1 MIGIK
6 TIFDTTHESMFGLKL
21 IMQKKFI
28 MPETTLAPITIQ
40 HNKELSLIF
49 KKMSDCYKYLG
60 NKERFR
66 AIAYETASKTLNN
79 LEVPVDIYHNDIK
92 KLDELKGVGE
102 SIAGKIIEYLDEGSI
117 NTFEELKKKVP
128 YQLLELLEIEGI
140 GPATVKKI
148 SKYLHVASVDEL
160 KKKIQ
165 YEKIDS
171 IKGVNKTQM
180 KKILALLKINLQIE
194 KRISLEKALKTG
206 NNLLQKINKFNGV
219 IKSELAG
226 SIRRKKETIGDID
239 IVIVADKKNNK
250 YIMNNF
256 TGLPEIK
263 EVISSGIRKASVIL
277 KDGNIKTDIQ
287 LVGSDE
293 YGSSILYFTGSKE
306 HNIALRSM
314 ARKKG
319 WKLNE
324 YGLFDSKTKT
334 KLAGETEKGIYEKL
348 GFSFIA
354 PEKRLGKNEFNEEFN
369 L

>member
-1 MIGIK
+1 MIGVK
-6 TIFDTTHESMFGLKL
+6 TIFDTTHKRAIGLNL
-21 IMQKKFI
+21 IMHKQNI
-28 MPETTLAPITIQ
+28 MPETTAVSVTIK
-40 HNKELSLIF
+40 HNKELSHIF

-79 LEVPVDIYHNDIK
+79 LEVPVDIYHDDIK

-102 SIAGKIIEYLDEGSI
+102 SIAAKIIEYLDEGGI

-148 SKYLHVASVDEL
+148 SKHLHVASIDEL
-160 KKKIQ
+160 KKKIK

-180 KKILALLKINLQIE
+180 KKILTLLRINIQIE
-194 KRISLEKALKTG
+194 KRISLEKALETG
-206 NNLLQKINKFNGV
+206 NNLLHKINKINWV

-250 YIMNNF
+250 HIMNEF

-263 EVISSGIRKASVIL
+263 EIISSGIRKASVIL

-287 LVGSDE
+287 LVGGDE

-306 HNIALRSM
+306 HNIVLRSM

-319 WKLNE
+319 WRLNE

-348 GFSFIA
+348 GLIYIP
-354 PEKRLGKNEFNEEFN
+354 PEKRTGKIEFN
-369 L
+369 